1 MGLGGAVGEISNSR
15 IASPSVIGESD
26 VQGEDWGSGELGQ
39 FFIKTG
45 VSFGG
50 SYANMSFVG
59 PVSILLLSKMSP
71 VMRVVDPSG
80 LFCEALD
87 EISEYQQHIFDDL
100 YLAFNVILMADF
112 SHALIP
118 YVVQGRGF
126 GMDANQ
132 IWYT

>member
-1 MGLGGAVGEISNSR
+1 MGLGGAVGEVSNSR

-50 SYANMSFVG
+50 SYANMLFVG

-71 VMRVVDPSG
+71 VMEVVDLSG

-87 EISEYQQHIFDDL
+87 EDSGYQEHIFDDL
-100 YLAFNVILMADF
+100 YLAIGIIPMADF
-112 SHALIP
+112 SHVFIP
-118 YVVQGRGF
+118 
-126 GMDANQ
+126 
-132 IWYT
+132 